1 MLRHYER
8 AHELLKQGFGIVCV
22 DEKTPIQA
30 RERTRTPDPAVP
42 GYLVHISSRHRRQG
56 ALNLFGGLSVVS
68 GQVYGQ
74 CHLRKRFVDF
84 QAFLL
89 AVIIPEALRPGV
101 HTLARIGC
109 PRLASFPEVGL
120 WDFPREFSY

>member
-1 MLRHYER
+1 M
-8 AHELLKQGFGIVCV
+8 
-22 DEKTPIQA
+22 
-30 RERTRTPDPAVP
+30 
-42 GYLVHISSRHRRQG
+42 HISSRYRRQG
-56 ALNLFGGLSVVS
+56 ALNLFGGLSVVD
-68 GQVYGQ
+68 GQ

-89 AVIIPEALRPGV
+89 VVIIREALRPGV

-109 PRLASFPEVGL
+109 PRLASYPENGL